1 MGTPKKRQ
9 VAAMA
14 KRRRKHPNE
23 EYCRTESLL
32 KQNVDAQLEGLP

>member
-1 MGTPKKRQ
+1 MGTPKKMQ

-14 KRRRKHPNE
+14 KRRLKHPND

-32 KQNVDAQLEGLP
+32 KQYVDAQLDK